1 MKLRKSYKTF
11 DTKVVRTPLYSL
23 AHYNMIP
30 KEEKD
35 LILFVQDLFKNA
47 TFKEAIFLA
56 SPELFYEWKKSIEI
70 EDCSSQKQQQ
80 LCKSVLKYYIRSI
93 TNCIPFGL
101 FASYGISKASDTVGN
116 SLEESKEF
124 KRFTGVDISF
134 LSQVIEQ
141 LQSHRLVQEK
151 LHYRINDTAYTNE
164 ISCRYIESS
173 RSNSG
178 DRNFTLS
185 DVDVDAVLQL
195 IMSSC
200 NTAPKTKKELIQLL
214 MDHVEDVTLD
224 QVTYYIEDLI
234 NSQIIVSSLGF
245 CLNGSSPFSQVLDF
259 VTAYVNDHWN
269 DDPFLSPIIS
279 VLKTIKT
286 SIDQLDAKVT
296 GNEISE
302 YEVLYDAIQSLDW
315 NVDKNIIN
323 TDLKRVHI
331 PQKLSHNKE
340 EDDASLQEAI
350 QLLSAFATQ
359 KPEKKYTSHKNLEA
373 FKKAFRERYDDAEVP
388 LLEALDKET
397 GIGYIQSLYDG
408 SSSWLIDDLKFP
420 ESISFYEDITCDTK
434 ADTFWFKTI
443 MGALK
448 NGETSI
454 DLKGKDISTFEN
466 RTSTLRG
473 TFPLV
478 YAKSEG
484 KIFITSAGGATA
496 AHYIGRFMSNDKE
509 LTAFGDEISEAEKTL
524 FPDKILAEVTHLT
537 TYKGGN
543 IAMRHIHRD
552 YEIPIFENTSTKAKK
567 IDLNDMLISVRGG
580 KIMLRSKKLNKEIIP
595 FLSCAQNYHYGTI
608 SIYHFLCDLQS
619 QYRSNL
625 LSLDLNK
632 NITQHFSFIPRIE
645 YDNRIVLS
653 LARWRFT
660 MSECKSFLDD
670 TNTIVFDAFQ
680 DFKKKHKIPRYINL
694 SEGGGEPLTLDTE
707 NEFMLGLMAENLKKG
722 KRIMFT
728 ESMYQFSDLNNTP
741 FANEHVVSF
750 KGNPLATS
758 LTIVEGNTPSFVK
771 KNFIPGDEWF
781 YFNVYTGA
789 NIADKILTTVIK
801 NVIAIL
807 KEKGLIDKWFFI
819 RYNDPKFHL
828 RIRFHFTDPS
838 CKNDVITIFNTYIQ
852 PYVDNKSIWKLQL
865 ATYEREL
872 ERYYHHNIG
881 QSETIFSHDSDLVIN
896 LLQKARENND
906 TESLWLYS
914 LQSIDSLLDAFEI
927 PLEEK
932 QYLLFQFYKS
942 FYTEFKADKKVRK
955 QIDLKYRGHIDQLE
969 DILSKRHVFTSLFED
984 RTERIQPAVAHLKK
998 NLTKAQIYNLIASH
1012 VHMCINRLTK
1022 TNPRMHELV
1031 LYGILEKYYK
1041 RCVGIAKY
1049 SAKKELV

>member
-1 MKLRKSYKTF
+1 MKIKKTYKTF
-11 DTKVVRTPLYSL
+11 EKEVVRNPIYSL
-23 AHYNMIP
+23 EHYKSIP

-35 LILFVQDLFKNA
+35 IIPFVETLYENP

-56 SPELFYEWKKSIEI
+56 SPELFYEWRKSIQKE
-70 EDCSSQKQQQ
+70 EYSLQKKQQ
-80 LCKSVLKYYIRSI
+80 LFKSILKYYIRSI

-101 FASYGISKASDTVGN
+101 FASYGISNTSDILNTTIKK
-116 SLEESKEF
+116 SREF
-124 KRFTGVDISF
+124 ERFTGVDISF
-134 LSQVIEQ
+134 LSQVIDQ
-141 LQSHRLVQEK
+141 LQNHRLVQEK
-151 LHYRINDTAYTNE
+151 LHYHVNDTAYTNGE
-164 ISCRYIESS
+164 SCRYIESS
-173 RSNSG
+173 KSNAG
-178 DRNFTLS
+178 ERNFSLS
-185 DVDVDAVLQL
+185 DVDIDAVLQL

-200 NTAPKTKKELIQLL
+200 KMAPKTKKELIQLL
-214 MDHVEDVTLD
+214 MDHVEDVTVD

-234 NSQIIVSSLGF
+234 NSQIIVSSLDF

-259 VTAYVNDHWN
+259 VTSHADDHWN
-269 DDPFLSPIIS
+269 NDSFLSPIIS

-296 GNEISE
+296 GNDISQ
-302 YEVLYDAIQSLDW
+302 YEVLYNAIQSLGW
-315 NVDKNIIN
+315 NVDKNIIH

-331 PQKLSHNKE
+331 PQKQSHAKQ
-340 EDDASLQEAI
+340 EDETSLQEAI

-359 KPEKKYTSHKNLEA
+359 KPEKIYTSYKNLDA
-373 FKKAFRERYDDAEVP
+373 FKKAFKERYNDTEVP

-397 GIGYIQSLYDG
+397 GIGYVQSLYDG
-408 SSSWLIDDLKFP
+408 SSSWLIDDLQFP
-420 ESISFYEDITCDTK
+420 ESSSSHEEISCDTK

-443 MGALK
+443 INALK

-454 DLKGKDISTFEN
+454 DLKDKNISAFEN
-466 RTSTLRG
+466 RISPLKG

-478 YAKSEG
+478 YAKSDG
-484 KIFITSAGGATA
+484 KMFITSAGGATA

-509 LTAFGDEISEAEKTL
+509 LMAFGDKISEVEKTL
-524 FPDKILAEVTHLT
+524 FPEKILAEVTHLA

-543 IAMRHIHRD
+543 IAMRNIQRD
-552 YEIPIFENTSTKAKK
+552 YEISIFGNTSTKAKK
-567 IDLNDMLISVRGG
+567 IRLNDMLVSVIGD

-670 TNTIVFDAFQ
+670 TNTIIFDAFQ
-680 DFKKKHKIPRYINL
+680 EFKKKHKIPRYINL
-694 SEGGGEPLTLDTE
+694 SEGGSEPLTLDTE
-707 NEFMLGLMAENLKKG
+707 NEFMLELIAENLKKG
-722 KRIMFT
+722 KRIRFT

-741 FANEHVVSF
+741 YANEHVVSF
-750 KGNPLATS
+750 KGDSLATS
-758 LTIVEGNTPSFVK
+758 STILRANTPSFVK
-771 KNFIPGDEWF
+771 KNFIPGDEWL

-789 NIADKILTTVIK
+789 NIADKILTTAIK
-801 NVIAIL
+801 NVVSIL
-807 KEKGLIDKWFFI
+807 KEKQLIDKWFFI

-838 CKNDVITIFNTYIQ
+838 LKNDIITIFNRYIQ
-852 PYVDNKSIWKLQL
+852 PYIDNKSIWKLQL

-872 ERYYHHNIG
+872 ERYYHHNIAH
-881 QSETIFSHDSDLVIN
+881 SETIFFHDSDLVIS
-896 LLQKARENND
+896 LLQKSRENND

-969 DILSKRHVFTSLFED
+969 DILSKRYEYTSLFEN
-984 RTERIQPAVAHLKK
+984 RTQNMKPAIAHLKR
-998 NLTKAQIYNLIASH
+998 NLTKVEIYNLIASH
-1012 VHMCINRLTK
+1012 VHMCINRLIK
-1022 TNPRMHELV
+1022 TNPRLHELV

-1041 RCVGIAKY
+1041 RCIGIAKY
-1049 SAKKELV
+1049 RTKKELV

>member
-1 MKLRKSYKTF
+1 MKLQKSYKTF
-11 DTKVVRTPLYSL
+11 DTKVLRTPLYSL
-23 AHYNMIP
+23 EHYNMIP

-35 LILFVQDLFKNA
+35 LILFVQDLFENA

-56 SPELFYEWKKSIEI
+56 SPELFYEWKKSIKKEEYSI
-70 EDCSSQKQQQ
+70 QKKQQ
-80 LCKSVLKYYIRSI
+80 LFKSILKYYIRSI

-101 FASYGISKASDTVGN
+101 FASYGISSSSNTVHN
-116 SLEESKEF
+116 SLAESREF
-124 KRFTGVDISF
+124 ERFTGVDISF
-134 LSQVIEQ
+134 LSQVIDQ
-141 LQSHRLVQEK
+141 LHSHRLVQEK
-151 LHYRINDTAYTNE
+151 LHYHVNDTAYTNG

-173 RSNSG
+173 KSNSG
-178 DRNFTLS
+178 ERNFTLS
-185 DVDVDAVLQL
+185 DVDTDAVLQL

-200 NTAPKTKKELIQLL
+200 NTNPKTKKELIQLL

-224 QVTYYIEDLI
+224 QVTYYIDDLI
-234 NSQIIVSSLGF
+234 NSQIIVSSLDF

-259 VTAYVNDHWN
+259 VTAHADDHWN
-269 DDPFLSPIIS
+269 KDSFLSPIIS
-279 VLKTIKT
+279 VLKTIKII
-286 SIDQLDAKVT
+286 IDKLDSKVT
-296 GNEISE
+296 GNEISK
-302 YEVLYDAIQSLDW
+302 YEALYDAVQSLHW
-315 NVDKNIIN
+315 NVDKNIIH
-323 TDLKRVHI
+323 TDLKRVQI
-331 PQKLSHNKE
+331 PERLTHTSQ
-340 EDDASLQEAI
+340 EDSKSLQDAI
-350 QLLSAFATQ
+350 QLLSVLKTQ
-359 KPEKKYTSHKNLEA
+359 KPEKKYTSYKNLEA
-373 FKKAFRERYDDAEVP
+373 FKKAFLERYEDAEVP

-397 GIGYIQSLYDG
+397 GIGYIQTTFTSN
-408 SSSWLIDDLKFP
+408 SSWLIDDLKFSSP
-420 ESISFYEDITCDTK
+420 NSFFEEISCDTK

-448 NGETSI
+448 RGETSI
-454 DLKGKDISTFEN
+454 DLKDEDISPFEN
-466 RTSTLRG
+466 RTSPLRG

-484 KIFITSAGGATA
+484 KMFITSAGGATA
-496 AHYIGRFMSNDKE
+496 AHYIGRFMSNDKQ
-509 LTAFGDEISEAEKTL
+509 LTEFGHEISEVEKTL
-524 FPDKILAEVTHLT
+524 FPNKILAEVTHLT
-537 TYKGGN
+537 TYKAGN
-543 IAMRHIHRD
+543 IAMRNIQRD
-552 YEIPIFENTSTKAKK
+552 YEIPIFGNESTKAKK
-567 IDLNDMLISVRGG
+567 IDLNDMLVSVVGD

-653 LARWRFT
+653 LARWHYT
-660 MSECKSFLDD
+660 ISECKSFLDD

-694 SEGGGEPLTLDTE
+694 SEGGSEPLTLDTE
-707 NEFMLGLMAENLKKG
+707 NEFMLGLIEENLKKG
-722 KRIMFT
+722 KHIRFT

-750 KGNPLATS
+750 KGNPLTTS
-758 LTIVEGNTPSFVK
+758 PTIVEENPPSFVK
-771 KNFIPGDEWF
+771 KNFIPGDEWL

-789 NIADKILTTVIK
+789 NIADKILTTAIK
-801 NVIAIL
+801 NVVAIL
-807 KEKGLIDKWFFI
+807 KEKELIDKWFFI

-838 CKNDVITIFNTYIQ
+838 CKNDIITIFNKHIQ
-852 PYVDNKSIWKLQL
+852 PYVDNKSIWKIQL

-881 QSETIFSHDSDLVIN
+881 QSETIFFQDSDLVLN
-896 LLQKARENND
+896 LLQNSRENND
-906 TESLWLYS
+906 SESLWLYS

-955 QIDLKYRGHIDQLE
+955 QIDLKYRSHIDQLE
-969 DILSKRHVFTSLFED
+969 DILSKTHVFTSLFEN
-984 RTERIQPAVAHLKK
+984 RTERIQPAVVNLKK
-998 NLTKAQIYNLIASH
+998 NLTKVEIYNLIASH
-1012 VHMCINRLTK
+1012 VHMCINRLIK

-1049 SAKKELV
+1049 STKKELV